1 MNSEA
6 QIQALEH
13 KVEALIST
21 EPDLFLVEVSI
32 KPTNNIKVFIDGDQ
46 GVSIDK
52 LVRYN
57 RSLYKH
63 IEEEGMF
70 PNGDFSLEVSSPG
83 LEEPLKLHRQYI
95 KNIGRF
101 VEVVLIDGSKTEGK
115 LTGATETDLL
125 IEETK
130 ARLTNNN
137 KNKEAGQGKGKK
149 MPARMSRSDG
159 ETVQHTISFDNI
171 KTTKIKIK
179 F

>member
-21 EPDLFLVEVSI
+21 EPDLFLVEVRI

-57 RSLYKH
+57 RSLYKQ
-63 IEEEGMF
+63 IEEEGLF

-83 LEEPLKLHRQYI
+83 LDEPIKLHRQYI

-101 VEVVLIDGSKTEGK
+101 VEVTLNDGSKIEGK
-115 LTGATETDLL
+115 LIGSTETDLL
-125 IEETK
+125 VEETK

-149 MPARMSRSDG
+149 T

-171 KTTKIKIK
+171 KTTKIQIK

>member
-21 EPDLFLVEVSI
+21 EPDLFLVEVRI
-32 KPTNNIKVFIDGDQ
+32 KPANNIKVFIDGDQ

-57 RSLYKH
+57 RSLYKQ
-63 IEEEGMF
+63 IEEEGLF

-83 LEEPLKLHRQYI
+83 LDEPIKLHRQYM
-95 KNIGRF
+95 KNIGRS
-101 VEVVLIDGSKTEGK
+101 VEVVLNDGSKIEGK
-115 LTGATETDLL
+115 LMGAAETDLL
-125 IEETK
+125 VEETK
-130 ARLTNNN
+130 
-137 KNKEAGQGKGKK
+137 GKGKK
-149 MPARMSRSDG
+149 M

-171 KTTKIKIK
+171 KTTKIQIK